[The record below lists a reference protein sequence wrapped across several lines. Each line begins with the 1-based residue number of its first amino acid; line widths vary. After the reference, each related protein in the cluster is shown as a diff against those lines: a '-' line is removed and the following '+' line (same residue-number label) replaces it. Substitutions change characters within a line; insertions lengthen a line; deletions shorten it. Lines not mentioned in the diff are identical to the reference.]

1 MTNTN
6 CLEGIRC
13 PACGQEDRFKI
24 TAHITCVVTDNGS
37 EPVGDHG
44 WDDDSSIH
52 CPECGFD
59 GTLKSFRNRNRLPP
73 DPENMNGSRAAWA
86 SVALRAFMGVTGTD
100 RADAPC
106 DLLADLM
113 HWADRN
119 DFDFE
124 LVLDRARWHYAEETT
139 EDVSAK

>member
-13 PACGQEDRFKI
+13 PACGQEGRLKI
-24 TAHITCVVTDNGS
+24 TALITCVVTDNGS
-37 EPVGDHG
+37 EPVGDHD
-44 WDDDSSIH
+44 WNDDSSAH

-59 GTLKSFRNRNRLPP
+59 GKLKSFREPNRLPP

-86 SVALRAFMGVTGTD
+86 SVALRAFRGVTGTD
-100 RADAPC
+100 EGDALA

-119 DFDFE
+119 NVDFE
-124 LVLDRARWHYAEETT
+124 LALDRARWHYAEETA
-139 EDVSAK
+139 EDRSAK